1 MKHLWILL
9 AILIIGQS
17 ADRCDGLQNNL
28 FYGNCAFDNNTMQIY
43 TQVVV
48 MDNVS
53 SPRPP
58 LSPVQRPRKWYDYI
72 LHPFQRRKPS
82 SPSSPPSI
90 VGHGNIINTTI
101 TYPQIVSIFFISNI
115 IFVVGF
121 KFSILCWDFS
131 VILNLYI
138 Y

>member
-1 MKHLWILL
+1 MKHLWIALV
-9 AILIIGQS
+9 IFIIGQS
-17 ADRCDGLQNNL
+17 ADRCDALQNNL

-48 MDNVS
+48 MDNVL

-58 LSPVQRPRKWYDYI
+58 PSPAQKSRKWYDYI
-72 LHPFQRRKPS
+72 LHPFQRRKPT
-82 SPSSPPSI
+82 SPPSPPST

-101 TYPQIVSIFFISNI
+101 TYPQIVSIFFISI

-121 KFSILCWDFS
+121 KFCISC
-131 VILNLYI
+131 
-138 Y
+138 